1 MGFELK
7 TLNGYDMFEVASAL
21 QKEIRRGNKQM
32 AVFWGL
38 ELWRSNEHFKG
49 YEEYLWRRLLVI
61 SAEDILHPFAP
72 IVVKGL
78 YDLYK
83 TVDADKKKHRIFIT
97 RAIVDLCNYPKNRNA
112 DHMQILTDKMLENGE
127 KPEIPEYALDKHTRR
142 GKMAGKS
149 TIDFLKAEYE
159 ALQPLMEDEEDK
171 QSYNKLLTLFD

>member
-1 MGFELK
+1 MDFELK

-38 ELWRSNEHFKG
+38 ELWRSNDNFRG

-112 DHMQILTDKMLENGE
+112 DHMQILTDKMIENKE
-127 KPEIPEYALDKHTRR
+127 LPEIPEYALDKHTKK
-142 GKMAGKS
+142 GKMMGK
-149 TIDFLKAEYE
+149 TTRDFLIAEYE
-159 ALQPLMEDEEDK
+159 ALSLNTEDEEDK
-171 QSYNKLLTLFD
+171 ESYNKLLTLFD